1 MLTNDHYHTLLLLSI
16 LLFIY
21 LFIYLQIFREIDAT
35 KASNFRGTLFF
46 VYVTVVARINYNQG
60 V

>member
-1 MLTNDHYHTLLLLSI
+1 M
-16 LLFIY
+16 LFIY

-46 VYVTVVARINYNQG
+46 VYVTVEARINYNQG
-60 V
+60 VWTDPWSTHL